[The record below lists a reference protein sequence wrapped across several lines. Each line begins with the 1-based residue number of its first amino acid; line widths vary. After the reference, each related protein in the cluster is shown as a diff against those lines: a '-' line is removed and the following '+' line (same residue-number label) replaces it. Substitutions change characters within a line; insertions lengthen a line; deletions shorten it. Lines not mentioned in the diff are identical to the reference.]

1 MKNEDVLKLAIKKAV
16 KNGWTDY
23 GQDDVYLIMMH
34 YSNGLGKKDKTFGGL
49 AGNKYYEI
57 VFSHDFAKA
66 FWGEEEI
73 CPDCGKK
80 EECYCTN
87 LDLYMFPRKE
97 KEWEFH
103 LQVMV
108 LEKDPIQYLKE
119 FL

>member
-1 MKNEDVLKLAIKKAV
+1 MKNEEVLKQAIEKALN
-16 KNGWTDY
+16 NGW
-23 GQDDVYLIMMH
+23 
-34 YSNGLGKKDKTFGGL
+34 KKKNITFNPKVG
-49 AGNKYYEI
+49 AYEMI
-57 VFSHDFAKA
+57 FSHDFAKA

-108 LEKDPIQYLKE
+108 LEKDPIQYLKK
-119 FL
+119 FI